1 MALGLVVVDLE
12 LAEVLDLVVVL
23 ELEVGLDLV
32 EDLAEAVEPQESISD
47 PHPLEVGAMAESWT

>member
-1 MALGLVVVDLE
+1 MAVEDLE

-23 ELEVGLDLV
+23 VLAEDLDLV

-47 PHPLEVGAMAESWT
+47 PHPWEVGAMAESWT

>member
-1 MALGLVVVDLE
+1 MVVVDLE
-12 LAEVLDLVVVL
+12 MAEVLDLVVVL

-47 PHPLEVGAMAESWT
+47 PHPLEVVAMAESWT